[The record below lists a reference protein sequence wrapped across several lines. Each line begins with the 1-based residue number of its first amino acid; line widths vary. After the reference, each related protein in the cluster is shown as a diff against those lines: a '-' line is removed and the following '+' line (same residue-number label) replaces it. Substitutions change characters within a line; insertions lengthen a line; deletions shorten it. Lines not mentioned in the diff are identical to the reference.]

1 MKIEEGN
8 TLIGKFIDIPHGMR
22 KYTNNPDD
30 KGMLIFQFPTDDRK
44 VFRFKSS
51 EELEFHSS
59 FEWLMPVVEKI
70 QCQFGEDA
78 EFMVRINKGYERGVL
93 KYSAYI
99 KIKNDPEKS
108 ETENEYFIASSNS
121 HIESIY
127 LVVIKFIEWYNQD
140 KTK

>member
-1 MKIEEGN
+1 MN
-8 TLIGKFIDIPHGMR
+8 TNEKNKLIAEFMGGTPQPHGRLTIIKWGEWQPFPM
-22 KYTNNPDD
+22 
-30 KGMLIFQFPTDDRK
+30 MFQLEHLIF
-44 VFRFKSS
+44 
-51 EELEFHSS
+51 HSCYDWIMS
-59 FEWLMPVVEKI
+59 VVEKI

-99 KIKNDPEKS
+99 KIKSDPEKS